1 MSEYKH
7 FIEDFTERS
16 SKLFNNFIE
25 NAGDKY
31 DVTLLLT
38 FATPC
43 FLVPYERLKDE
54 GKREKAF
61 SRNFDIYQD
70 KYDDIRNDIFVDDDC
85 VFNEELSIEN
95 IRYGFVKNIDDAR
108 NHNWEVETINKIK
121 SDFINDK
128 GKKVSLTVHVLFS
141 TLRNGL
147 AHGNI
152 FTTGKPDIKQ
162 IVLAKKITRK
172 DPTDEKCS
180 ECDQHQ
186 KPSIDVGWNCLIIDP
201 DSFKQLL
208 KNWFKWLESEGI

>member
-16 SKLFNNFIE
+16 SKLFNEFIE

-70 KYDDIRNDIFVDDDC
+70 KYDGIRKDPFVGS
-85 VFNEELSIEN
+85 VFQKKLSIES
-95 IRYGFVKNIDDAR
+95 IRYGFVKEIEDAR

-128 GKKVSLTVHVLFS
+128 GIKAPVTVHLLFS

-172 DPTDEKCS
+172 DPTDERCS
-180 ECDQHQ
+180 DCGQHQ
-186 KPSIDVGWNCLIIDP
+186 KRGIDVGWNCLIIDP

-208 KNWFKWLESEGI
+208 RNWFEWLKSEGI